1 MPTGHDKIE
10 WVDDGSELARR
21 LPERGTLEFRLGD
34 QLVVREHQA
43 AVVVHDGRGLDVF
56 GPGRHTFASLNL
68 PVLTRLLRLPP
79 GYRSAI
85 SATIYIITM
94 KPFAGLQWGGDA
106 PFDVADPALG
116 RIAVRAAGT
125 ARVRVVQPLLFVNQV
140 VGLRQIETPA
150 AMREAL
156 GEVIRGT
163 LQALLEEGGAGQV
176 PADRAEV
183 AAGLRMRAGEAMLR
197 LGVELQEVTVT
208 SLELPDRAARDAAA
222 EPGSAA
228 QSGAVPAPS
237 PWSVTRTKTAGEVG
251 LGSPFGQ
258 GFGLMTPGLVLERF
272 RRGDDRPEG
281 IHERRVV
288 SCPACHAEV
297 ALTSRFCQQC
307 GHQMVLINRCPA
319 CATDLPA
326 EARFCFHCG
335 VRVGPA

>member
-1 MPTGHDKIE
+1 MPAGHEKIE
-10 WVDDGSELARR
+10 WADDGSELARR

-79 GYRSAI
+79 GHRAAI
-85 SATIYIITM
+85 SAAFYIVTM
-94 KPFAGLQWGGDA
+94 KPFAGLQWGGEV
-106 PFDVADPALG
+106 PFEVIDPGLG
-116 RIAVRAAGT
+116 RLSVTAAGA
-125 ARVRVVQPLLFVNQV
+125 ARVRVVQPLLYVNQL
-140 VGLRQIETPA
+140 VGLRRVETPA
-150 AMREAL
+150 GMREAI

-163 LQALLEEGGAGQV
+163 LQGLLEEGGVARV

-183 AAGLRMRAGEAMLR
+183 AAGLRTRAGDALLR
-197 LGVELQEVTVT
+197 LGVELQEVTVAT
-208 SLELPDRAARDAAA
+208 LELPDTGGREAAGAQPGA
-222 EPGSAA
+222 ETT
-228 QSGAVPAPS
+228 PS
-237 PWSVTRTKTAGEVG
+237 PWSLTRGRTTGEAGF
-251 LGSPFGQ
+251 GSPFGQ

-335 VRVGPA
+335 LPLGAP